1 MSPVNSDD
9 SSGDALGGAGRPL
22 TRKEIRARE
31 KLLAT
36 QGHNV
41 IPPQAFETGPDV
53 PTPATAPA
61 QEPRRRTPDSRA
73 HRRAEEADQA
83 REKLPEEP
91 GVHATAVHEEAVRE
105 EPVREEAVHEEPCT
119 KSRARRLHAAD
130 PCPRCTSPRSTFPR
144 RARPRRRWPRG
155 RRLCVSG
162 RARPR
167 GQPRCGCP

>member
-61 QEPRRRTPDSRA
+61 RHR
-73 HRRAEEADQA
+73 HRRE
-83 REKLPEEP
+83 LPQSAPELP
-91 GVHATAVHEEAVRE
+91 DAAPTVHEEAVRE
-105 EPVREEAVHEEPCT
+105 EPVHEEAE
-119 KSRARRLHAAD
+119 
-130 PCPRCTSPRSTFPR
+130 
-144 RARPRRRWPRG
+144 RP
-155 RRLCVSG
+155 
-162 RARPR
+162 
-167 GQPRCGCP
+167 

>member
-53 PTPATAPA
+53 HADAGTRHRHRTANCRGPHRNFPT
-61 QEPRRRTPDSRA
+61 R
-73 HRRAEEADQA
+73 HR
-83 REKLPEEP
+83 
-91 GVHATAVHEEAVRE
+91 
-105 EPVREEAVHEEPCT
+105 PCT
-119 KSRARRLHAAD
+119 KKPFVKS
-130 PCPRCTSPRSTFPR
+130 PCTKKPLVKSPCVKSPRATSRCMKKPCMKSPCAKT
-144 RARPRRRWPRG
+144 
-155 RRLCVSG
+155 SG
-162 RARPR
+162 RA
-167 GQPRCGCP
+167 